1 MGKLVDDVILT
12 RDEIEGLMAELLY
25 VDDEPAGTTRLS
37 RWVEENAE
45 TLGRHYESE
54 LARRRR

>member
-1 MGKLVDDVILT
+1 
-12 RDEIEGLMAELLY
+12 MAELLY